1 MESDA
6 SWNPQSWKVEKIA
19 VVGAGIVGIP
29 MAALLA
35 QARIRQG
42 SEDPAHVVLVQ
53 RRSKTSGWKVQ
64 TLNSGQSPIG
74 GIEPDLGAI
83 VKEVVAQGLLSA
95 CHEMADLGRADV
107 ILVCVQ
113 TDKGE
118 NGPDY
123 GPLLEAV
130 SNITAHL
137 KKSRPDQPPLIIFES
152 TLAPTTMAVLIRD
165 HFAREGLLDG
175 RDVLLGNSPNRVMP
189 GHLVER
195 IKTSDKIVGGLIPKT
210 PAMIGA
216 LYSKIVTGGQLH
228 LTNSLTAE
236 VVKTLENAYRDVRI
250 AYASEIARLSDAQD
264 LNFHSVRR
272 EVNRRLAWDDR
283 ASEDPRAVPVG
294 GLLIPTIGVGGHC
307 LPKDGYLLLWRQME
321 NGQDVSGSLFLEAR
335 RINDE
340 SPAAAVALM
349 ERRFG
354 RLAGKSVALMGVAY
368 RPDSEDARH
377 SPTLVLGRL
386 LLEKGCRLALHD
398 FYVKPDDQNLVRSGM
413 DGVFTQDM
421 DQALRSA
428 SLAVFCT
435 AHQNYRQE
443 MERIIRL
450 IPGPANF
457 FDGCNLISP
466 GDVSPAS
473 PRPAGIGKGQIPPS
487 AEYIDFVHA
496 GFKTI
501 ELGVANELQRLI
513 HFLNEGYAG
522 DRFNRLDFHEV
533 QRLAQTC
540 LTGCRIPDPAP
551 VTHLPLY
558 QGHFSR
564 LAKRAL
570 ESSAGKDLTIQSHE

>member
-1 MESDA
+1 MGSNA
-6 SWNPQSWKVEKIA
+6 VWNPHNWKVEKIV

-35 QARIRQG
+35 QAKIRQG
-42 SEDPAHVVLVQ
+42 SEEPARVVLVQ
-53 RRSKTSGWKVQ
+53 RRSDSSGWKVEA
-64 TLNSGQSPIG
+64 LNSGLSPIG

-83 VKEVVAQGLLSA
+83 VRDAVAQGRLSA
-95 CHEMADLGRADV
+95 GYEAADLDGADV

-130 SNITAHL
+130 SNITAQL

-152 TLAPTTMAVLIRD
+152 TLAPTTMAVLIQD

-175 RDVLLGNSPNRVMP
+175 RDVWLGNSPNRVMP
-189 GHLVER
+189 GRLVER
-195 IKTSDKIVGGLIPKT
+195 IKTSDKIVGGLKPKT
-210 PAMIGA
+210 PAMIGT
-216 LYSKIVTGGQLH
+216 LYSKIVTGGRLRF
-228 LTNSLTAE
+228 TNSLTAE

-250 AYASEIARLSDAQD
+250 AYASEIARLCDAQD
-264 LNFHSVRR
+264 LNFHSIRR
-272 EVNRRLAWDDR
+272 EVNSRLAWDDR

-321 NGQDVSGSLFLEAR
+321 IGQDLLGSLILEAR
-335 RINDE
+335 RVNDE
-340 SPAAAVALM
+340 SPAAAISLM

-377 SPTLVLGRL
+377 SPALVLGRL
-386 LLEKGCRLALHD
+386 LLEKGCRVVLHD

-413 DGVFTQDM
+413 DGLFTQDM

-443 MERIIRL
+443 MARITRL
-450 IPGPANF
+450 ISGPANI
-457 FDGCNLISP
+457 FDGCNLIPP

-473 PRPAGIGKGQIPPS
+473 PRLAGIGKGRIPPS
-487 AEYIDFVHA
+487 AEYIDFVLA
-496 GFKTI
+496 GFKTV
-501 ELGVANELQRLI
+501 ELGIANELQRLT
-513 HFLNEGYAG
+513 HFLNESYAG
-522 DRFNRLDFHEV
+522 DTFNRLDFHEV
-533 QRLAQTC
+533 QRLARTC

-551 VTHLPLY
+551 VTHLPLLN
-558 QGHFSR
+558 GFFSR

-570 ESSAGKDLTIQSHE
+570 ESSSQRNTTSQFHE